1 MKNAYKRPLVIA
13 IALVVFIL
21 LLRKF
26 GVGKYFTLAALK
38 EDSMY
43 LKQLVEGYY
52 LPSVLIYIASY
63 ALIIACAIPAV
74 APLTLLGGFLFKA
87 LPGFLYALIGATL
100 GSIISFLFVRYVVS
114 NLVRQ
119 RYRARLDKFNEQ
131 IKAYGYSYLLTLQ
144 LLTVI
149 PFFVINTLAG
159 LADVPLLTFIWT
171 TVVGSTP
178 LLFIYALAGR
188 QLGEIEA
195 VRDILK
201 PHIIVLLVIL
211 ALLALLPMI
220 IKRIRKQTDW

>member
-1 MKNAYKRPLVIA
+1 MKNAYKKSLFIAVTLLV
-13 IALVVFIL
+13 LIL

-38 EDSMY
+38 EESVY
-43 LKQLVEGYY
+43 LKQLAEAYY
-52 LPSVLIYIASY
+52 LPAVLIYIGSY
-63 ALIIACAIPAV
+63 ALIIAFAIPAV
-74 APLTLLGGFLFKA
+74 APLTVLGGFLFNA
-87 LPGFLYALIGATL
+87 LPGLLYAMIGATS
-100 GSIISFLFVRYVVS
+100 GSIIYFLFIRYVVS

-131 IKAYGYSYLLTLQ
+131 IKAYGYSYLLTMQ

-159 LADVPLLTFIWT
+159 LADVPLFTFIWT
-171 TVVGSTP
+171 TVLGSLP
-178 LLFIYALAGR
+178 LLFIYSLAGR

-201 PHIIVLLVIL
+201 PHMVALLIIL
-211 ALLALLPMI
+211 ALLALLPMV
-220 IKRIRKQTDW
+220 IKRLRQSNEW

>member
-1 MKNAYKRPLVIA
+1 MKNAYKKSLVIA
-13 IALVVFIL
+13 VTLLVLIL

-38 EDSMY
+38 EESVY
-43 LKQLVEGYY
+43 LKQLAEEYY
-52 LPSVLIYIASY
+52 LPAVLIYIGSY
-63 ALIIACAIPAV
+63 ALIIALAIPAV
-74 APLTLLGGFLFKA
+74 APLTVLGGFLFNA
-87 LPGFLYALIGATL
+87 LPGLLYALIGATL
-100 GSIISFLFVRYVVS
+100 GSIIYFLFIRYVVS

-131 IKAYGYSYLLTLQ
+131 IKAYGYSYLLTMQ

-159 LADVPLLTFIWT
+159 LADVPLFTFIWT
-171 TVVGSTP
+171 TVLGSLP

-201 PHIIVLLVIL
+201 PHMVALLIIL
-211 ALLALLPMI
+211 ALLALLPMV
-220 IKRIRKQTDW
+220 IKRLRQSNEW

>member
-1 MKNAYKRPLVIA
+1 MKNNYIKSLVA
-13 IALVVFIL
+13 AVALVVFIL

-38 EDSMY
+38 EDSVH
-43 LKQLVEGYY
+43 LKHLVEAYY
-52 LPSVLIYIASY
+52 FPSILVYIASY
-63 ALIIACAIPAV
+63 TLIIACAIPAV
-74 APLTLLGGFLFKA
+74 APLTILGGFLFNA
-87 LPGFLYALIGATL
+87 LPGLLYAEIGATA
-100 GSIISFLFVRYVVS
+100 GSIITFLFVRYVVS
-114 NLVRQ
+114 NLVRT

-144 LLTVI
+144 LLTII

-159 LADVPLLTFIWT
+159 LADVPLFTFIWT
-171 TVVGSTP
+171 TAVGSLP

-201 PHIIVLLVIL
+201 PHIIALLIVL
-211 ALLALLPMI
+211 ALLALLPMV
-220 IKRIRKQTDW
+220 IKRIRKSAEW